1 MFCAFCGAY
10 RANGLAIP
18 IYSYEAMSMRQ
29 LAIVGA
35 GLTLAGILIAMTMG
49 VFMEINIGSPTW
61 LSTSHAIKPNFS
73 AQLQSAQRTKPA
85 GMVAIQ
91 ATPEPQFVTI
101 TQSVLIDTEMLPVGR
116 QLEFI
121 SKHGSDVWV
130 RYKNGEYAIPT
141 SATNLK

>member
-1 MFCAFCGAY
+1 
-10 RANGLAIP
+10 
-18 IYSYEAMSMRQ
+18 MRQ
-29 LAIVGA
+29 LAMVGA

-61 LSTSHAIKPNFS
+61 LSTSHVINPNFS
-73 AQLQSAQRTKPA
+73 AQLQSAQRAKPA
-85 GMVAIQ
+85 AKAADMIAIQ

-101 TQSVLIDTEMLPVGR
+101 MQPVVIDTEVLPVGS
-116 QLEFI
+116 QLEFV
-121 SKHGSDVWV
+121 SKRGSDVWV

>member
-1 MFCAFCGAY
+1 
-10 RANGLAIP
+10 
-18 IYSYEAMSMRQ
+18 MRQ

-49 VFMEINIGSPTW
+49 VFMEVNIGSLTW

-73 AQLQSAQRTKPA
+73 AQLPSGQRAKPA
-85 GMVAIQ
+85 DMAAIQ
-91 ATPEPQFVTI
+91 ATPEPKFVTI
-101 TQSVLIDTEMLPVGR
+101 TQSVFIGTEVLPVGR
-116 QLEFI
+116 QLEFV

-130 RYKNGEYAIPT
+130 RYKDGEYAIPT

>member
-1 MFCAFCGAY
+1 
-10 RANGLAIP
+10 
-18 IYSYEAMSMRQ
+18 MRQ
-29 LAIVGA
+29 LAMVGA

-61 LSTSHAIKPNFS
+61 LSTSHVIKPNFS
-73 AQLQSAQRTKPA
+73 AQLQSAQRAKPA
-85 GMVAIQ
+85 DMIAIQ

-101 TQSVLIDTEMLPVGR
+101 IQPVVIDTEALPVGS
-116 QLEFI
+116 QLEFV
-121 SKHGSDVWV
+121 SKRGSDVWV